1 MELTLPRKENNRLGL
16 IEELNQEYGFTFE
29 ISGIDT
35 LITFPH
41 KFAPSGSLLISQ
53 MRPGIRVQINNIKPL
68 EKIAIGTRFFGY
80 DPFEFNFYLDGYS
93 RGIISNN
100 VYRTNR
106 HIMFE
111 LPAGQSLMMFGGA
124 DSSGVWEFWA
134 ERYLQAVEIHVES
147 SLIQG
152 LMESNS
158 QVLPSDLAE
167 IIKGDVEQTF
177 WHVGIITPAMQ
188 MALHQLIGCP
198 YQGMM
203 KQMYLEGKALE
214 LVVLKLAQLKDTA
227 LQAKIGTVLKNDDIE
242 RIHYAREILVKNVDN
257 PPSLLELARLAGIND
272 YKLKMGFRQVF
283 NTTVFGYL
291 RSYRMEKAR
300 QLLIEQNI
308 KVSEVAGIVGY
319 NSISRFNSA
328 FKRQFGVTPSSC
340 FGKNLNK
347 ARREQ

>member
-1 MELTLPRKENNRLGL
+1 MELTLPRKEKENNQLGL
-16 IEELNQEYGFTFE
+16 LEELNQEHGFTFE
-29 ISGIDT
+29 INGIDT

-41 KFAPSGSLLISQ
+41 KFAPSGSLLISE
-53 MRPGIRVQINNIKPL
+53 MRPGIRVQINDIKPL
-68 EKIAIGTRFFGY
+68 EKFGIRTRFFGN

-100 VYRTNR
+100 VCRTNR
-106 HIMFE
+106 HIALE
-111 LPAGQSLMMFGGA
+111 LPAGKSLMMFAGA
-124 DSSGVWEFWA
+124 DSSAIWELWA
-134 ERYLQAVEIHVES
+134 ERYLQAIEIHVEP

-167 IIKGDVEQTF
+167 IIKGDREQTF
-177 WHVGIITPAMQ
+177 WHIGIITPAME

-203 KQMYLEGKALE
+203 KQMYVEGKALE
-214 LVVLKLAQLKDTA
+214 LVVLKLAQLKGTT
-227 LQAKIGTVLKNDDIE
+227 LQAKTGKILKNDDIE
-242 RIHYAREILVKNVDN
+242 RIHYAREILVKNIDN

-300 QLLIEQNI
+300 QLLVEQSI

-319 NSISRFNSA
+319 SSISRFNSA

-340 FGKNLNK
+340 FGKNLK
-347 ARREQ
+347 

>member
-1 MELTLPRKENNRLGL
+1 MELTLPRKEKENNQLEL
-16 IEELNQEYGFTFE
+16 LEELNQEHGFTSE
-29 ISGIDT
+29 TNGIDT

-41 KFAPSGSLLISQ
+41 KFAPSGSVLISQ
-53 MRPGIRVQINNIKPL
+53 MRPGIRVQIHNIKPL
-68 EKIAIGTRFFGY
+68 EKFTIRNRFFGN

-111 LPAGQSLMMFGGA
+111 LPAGQSLMMFAGA
-124 DSSGVWEFWA
+124 DSWGFWEFWA
-134 ERYLQAVEIHVES
+134 ERYLQAIEIHVEP

-167 IIKGDVEQTF
+167 IIKGDREQTF
-177 WHVGIITPAMQ
+177 WHAGIITPAME

-227 LQAKIGTVLKNDDIE
+227 LQAKTGKVLKNDDIE
-242 RIHYAREILVKNVDN
+242 RIHYAREILVKNIDN

-272 YKLKMGFRQVF
+272 YKLKLGFRQVF

-300 QLLIEQNI
+300 QLLVEENI
-308 KVSEVAGIVGY
+308 KVSEVAGAVGY

-340 FGKNLNK
+340 FGKNLK
-347 ARREQ
+347 